1 MFVQRLVEGDLGK
14 GGKAAGRQNPGG
26 QQAKQTVATSNRH
39 GRDYCAPEVI
49 TVCPLRLCAQ
59 ASSPVPV
66 SMGFS
71 LP

>member
-1 MFVQRLVEGDLGK
+1 
-14 GGKAAGRQNPGG
+14 
-26 QQAKQTVATSNRH
+26 
-39 GRDYCAPEVI
+39 VI